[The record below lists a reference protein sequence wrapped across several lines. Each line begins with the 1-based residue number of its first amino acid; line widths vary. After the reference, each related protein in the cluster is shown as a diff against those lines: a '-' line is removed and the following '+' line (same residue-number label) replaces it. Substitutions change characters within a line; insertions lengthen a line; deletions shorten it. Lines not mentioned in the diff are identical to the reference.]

1 MLFPCL
7 YAWKMPWCS
16 QRTSK
21 HSFCLLSSLVPS
33 VVLLLKSHPS
43 TPDSKD
49 VAVLFLSHFGSW
61 PQGLHVIPSILT
73 LDRLLFSWESR
84 LSWELKKKNTGE
96 LKQNRPSLV
105 SLPLTS
111 SGDLRAPL
119 NQYCVLDKT
128 TVHSGTLKSSWIML
142 LGLTPRRRAWTSAV
156 RVGQEPSP
164 NCLSQISSLVITS
177 VTFQNS
183 FLRESGAFEP
193 ARSLN

>member
-84 LSWELKKKNTGE
+84 LSWELKKKKYRWTQAEQTFSCVSALDLIWWPPG
-96 LKQNRPSLV
+96 PSESVLCAWQGHGSLWDSEVLV
-105 SLPLTS
+105 NHASWLDPKEKSLNFCCK
-111 SGDLRAPL
+111 GGA
-119 NQYCVLDKT
+119 
-128 TVHSGTLKSSWIML
+128 
-142 LGLTPRRRAWTSAV
+142 
-156 RVGQEPSP
+156 
-164 NCLSQISSLVITS
+164 
-177 VTFQNS
+177 
-183 FLRESGAFEP
+183 GAFSKLP
-193 ARSLN
+193 FTNLFFSYYFCNFSKLFS